1 LSIKDNPVWAKTCS
15 EGLVLKTG
23 QVFAQKGF
31 KKGRRDRNQYIKAK
45 DNDLLII
52 VVYADDI
59 IFGTSI
65 ELMSKKFIDAMKQ
78 EFHMSMLGEI
88 SLFLGLQIHQSKKRI
103 FIYESKYLKEI
114 LKRFGIGNYTLAST
128 HMTTIFKVR
137 KYYDAT

>member
-78 EFHMSMLGEI
+78 EFHMSMLGKSPSFLVYKFINQKKEF
-88 SLFLGLQIHQSKKRI
+88 LFMKVN
-103 FIYESKYLKEI
+103 I
-114 LKRFGIGNYTLAST
+114 L
-128 HMTTIFKVR
+128 R
-137 KYYDAT
+137 KS